1 MGRDCGLVALNS
13 GIAAG
18 AMAIC
23 IPEVPFDED
32 EAIDCIMKAKED
44 GKRGMIVVISEGV
57 FTTDE
62 NGKKIPYGEIL
73 KKKIEEKTGI
83 ETKFARFAHVM
94 RGGSPTLRDRLT
106 ATKMGKYAVD
116 LLLDGKSDVVVCE
129 KSGKLVA
136 TEIKFALIVDRMFK
150 GKLKDGDL
158 DKFSDEEVELM
169 KKICAEKQAMFED
182 MMDTAILI
190 ANN

>member
-1 MGRDCGLVALNS
+1 
-13 GIAAG
+13 
-18 AMAIC
+18 
-23 IPEVPFDED
+23 
-32 EAIDCIMKAKED
+32 
-44 GKRGMIVVISEGV
+44 
-57 FTTDE
+57 
-62 NGKKIPYGEIL
+62 
-73 KKKIEEKTGI
+73 
-83 ETKFARFAHVM
+83 
-94 RGGSPTLRDRLT
+94 
-106 ATKMGKYAVD
+106 MGKYAVD